1 MQPELYLLFRRKA
14 SLRLAPCLGSG
25 ILGSSDHERETG
37 MISLSLRG
45 RMALL
50 FIIVVTTVLAFAA
63 VSFDFFCRLHF
74 ERQDEQVLQ
83 YKIQALEAVLTRS
96 DSFESSMVSDIDR
109 LLDTSFGFAAV
120 IKAGNR
126 VVYAHHNLSE
136 KHLPLN
142 NSGNSD
148 GWLIQVGPNLYTG
161 TTRRIGEWADGE
173 GTIHLALDVTHRT
186 HFFEMIRQWFIYT
199 LIISAILSGLLG
211 FAFIGRGLKPIS
223 RLSRTSSTIT
233 ANCLDTRISVEA
245 VPAELHELVANFNAM
260 LARLDDSFLRLSSF
274 SADIAHELRTPLN
287 SMLTQAEVALMK
299 DRSGEDYKDILL
311 STLEE
316 LRRMS
321 RMVDDMLFLAKA
333 DNGMI
338 TPDFEDHDLAAIG
351 SSVLEYYEYAADEK
365 GLKLVMCCEGATWV
379 KGDNPM
385 LRRAVSNILSNAVR
399 YAHEGSVID
408 IDVWRGDGWV
418 LLKVSNQGPIIPA
431 DHIDKLFDR
440 FYRIDTARRE
450 GSTLNAGLGMAITR
464 SIIEAHKGAVECR
477 SAEGITTFEI
487 KLPAPI

>member
-1 MQPELYLLFRRKA
+1 MSR
-14 SLRLAPCLGSG
+14 
-25 ILGSSDHERETG
+25 
-37 MISLSLRG
+37 LSLRG

-50 FIIVVTTVLAFAA
+50 FIMVVTTVLALAA

-74 ERQDEQVLQ
+74 DRQDEQVLED
-83 YKIQALEAVLTRS
+83 KIHALKAVLTRN

-109 LLDTSFGFAAV
+109 LLHTSFGFAAV

-126 VVYAHHNLSE
+126 VVYSHHNLSE
-136 KHLPLN
+136 KHLPLISSSH
-142 NSGNSD
+142 SG
-148 GWLIQVGPNLYTG
+148 GWLIQLGPNLYTG
-161 TTRRIGEWADGE
+161 TTQRIEQWADGE
-173 GTIHLALDVTHRT
+173 GATIHLALDITHRT

-223 RLSRTSSTIT
+223 RLSRASSTIT
-233 ANCLDTRISVEA
+233 ANCLDTRISAES

-260 LARLDDSFLRLSSF
+260 LARLDDSFLRLSGF

-287 SMLTQAEVALMK
+287 SMLTQTEVALMK
-299 DRSGEDYKDILL
+299 DRTGEDYKDILL

-338 TPDFEDHDLAAIG
+338 TPDFEDHDLATIA
-351 SSVLEYYEYAADEK
+351 SSVLEYYQYAADEK
-365 GLKLVMCCEGATWV
+365 GIKLVMHCSGATRV
-379 KGDNPM
+379 TGDNPM
-385 LRRAVSNILSNAVR
+385 LRRAIANMISNAVR
-399 YAHEGSVID
+399 YGEQGSAID
-408 IDVWRGDGWV
+408 IRVSRAGQWV
-418 LLKVSNQGPIIPA
+418 LLKVSNHGPTIPA
-431 DHIDKLFDR
+431 EHVDKLFDR
-440 FYRIDTARRE
+440 FYRVDTARRE

-464 SIIEAHKGAVECR
+464 SIIEAHKGSIDCR
-477 SAEGITTFEI
+477 SADGITTFEM
-487 KLPAPI
+487 KLPAAV